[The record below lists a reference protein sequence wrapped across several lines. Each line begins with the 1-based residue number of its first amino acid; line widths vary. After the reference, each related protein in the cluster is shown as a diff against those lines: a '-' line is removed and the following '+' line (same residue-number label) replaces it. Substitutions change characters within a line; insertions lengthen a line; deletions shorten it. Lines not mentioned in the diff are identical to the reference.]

1 MRADDTIDKIKGT
14 AQRIARLGA
23 YLSNP
28 YGPTA
33 NKEKGLLYMT
43 RDVMHPLMLMCNL
56 RSGRVWEHEIG
67 TGSDY
72 DPPNGLERLTVFDR
86 EITEAVQRQLKEEVL
101 ADLIE
106 KRLRRIT
113 KTKSRGFKADLKRL
127 KGKKKRDSQHA
138 AHG

>member
-1 MRADDTIDKIKGT
+1 
-14 AQRIARLGA
+14 
-23 YLSNP
+23 
-28 YGPTA
+28 
-33 NKEKGLLYMT
+33 
-43 RDVMHPLMLMCNL
+43 
-56 RSGRVWEHEIG
+56 
-67 TGSDY
+67 
-72 DPPNGLERLTVFDR
+72 VFDR